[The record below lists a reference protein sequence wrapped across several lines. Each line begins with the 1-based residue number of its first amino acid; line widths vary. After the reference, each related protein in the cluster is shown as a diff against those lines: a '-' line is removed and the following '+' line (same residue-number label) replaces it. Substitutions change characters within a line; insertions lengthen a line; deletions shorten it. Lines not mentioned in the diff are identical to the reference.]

1 MYTLTKNLY
10 VFLMLLIIVLL
21 STSTLNAQNT
31 QNAQNDYGIPYE
43 DSDKSYVNVKL
54 NKYNDLELDSDFN
67 VIKKVN
73 IKELGI
79 PSCNDVPLT
88 FAQCL
93 PSICYENAPFG
104 KIYRKIKGEN
114 KDGSCEYIERTPGYG
129 GMDCTFAKD
138 DAVVA
143 SDILGKYFGKIANP
157 SKGVTQDDITDV
169 RSLISSKC
177 NVVKD
182 SAMTSLISITT
193 PLDKKGIDPE
203 LIISAEELARM
214 QGKMGGAAFP
224 QDTKEKANIVD
235 SNQQTLADAQANT
248 LRSSMFTK
256 EELDKIDN
264 VLRGFDTQREE
275 ALGILATGGI
285 GFYLNSI
292 IYYGDDKWVIW
303 LNGKKF
309 TTQETGTELTIRSV
323 TRHSADF
330 IWAAKNLD
338 KTVPNWK
345 RRLVY
350 IKDNIYASTDN
361 NIQVEVLGDD
371 KNLIKF
377 TLKPNQTMNLTTMAI
392 TEGNKS

>member
-1 MYTLTKNLY
+1 MTKNLY
-10 VFLMLLIIVLL
+10 VFFLLLLIALL

-31 QNAQNDYGIPYE
+31 STVTAQNDYGIPYE

-93 PSICYENAPFG
+93 PSICFENAPFG

-138 DAVVA
+138 EAVVA

-157 SKGVTQDDITDV
+157 SKEVTQDDINDV
-169 RSLISSKC
+169 RNLISTKC
-177 NVVKD
+177 IVVKD
-182 SAMTSLISITT
+182 SAMTSLISIST
-193 PLDKKGIDPE
+193 PLDKKGLDPE
-203 LIISAEELARM
+203 LVISDEELAKM
-214 QGKMGGAAFP
+214 QGKPGEP
-224 QDTKEKANIVD
+224 STSQDIKDKGNAPIVD
-235 SNQQTLADAQANT
+235 QQGQKADSQAT
-248 LRSSMFTK
+248 ILRSSMFTK

-264 VLRGFDTQREE
+264 VLRGFDTAREE

-309 TTQETGTELTIRSV
+309 TTKETGTELTIKDV

-330 IWAAKNLD
+330 IWEAKNLD

-371 KNLIKF
+371 NSLIKF
-377 TLKPNQTMNLTTMAI
+377 TLRPNQTMNLTTMAI

>member
-1 MYTLTKNLY
+1 MYTLTKNLC
-10 VFLMLLIIVLL
+10 VFLLLLLIVLL
-21 STSTLNAQNT
+21 STSTLSAP
-31 QNAQNDYGIPYE
+31 NDYGIPYE

-54 NKYNDLELDSDFN
+54 NKYKDLELDSDFN

-93 PSICYENAPFG
+93 PSICFENAPFG

-138 DAVVA
+138 EAVIA
-143 SDILGKYFGKIANP
+143 SDILGKYFDKIANP
-157 SKGVTQDDITDV
+157 SKEVTQEDITEV
-169 RSLISSKC
+169 RTLISSKC
-177 NVVKD
+177 IVVKD

-203 LIISAEELARM
+203 LVISDEELARM
-214 QGKMGGAAFP
+214 QGKGGG
-224 QDTKEKANIVD
+224 DTTSHETMEKGNTTSAD
-235 SNQQTLADAQANT
+235 QQAKQPDVQGTT

-264 VLRGFDTQREE
+264 VLRGFDTAREE

-309 TTQETGTELTIRSV
+309 TTQETGTELTIKSV
-323 TRHSADF
+323 SRHSADF
-330 IWAAKNLD
+330 IWEAKNLD

-371 KNLIKF
+371 KDLIKF
-377 TLKPNQTMNLTTMAI
+377 TLRPNQTMNLTTMVI